1 MLLRPLPL
9 LFALVSSALAYPAP
23 DRVHIVGR
31 AQSAK
36 ANESDFDILYQG
48 NQDFRA
54 THADS
59 IKKLS
64 TGQAPKFLFLGCS
77 DSRVPEGTVFNAKPG
92 TFFAERNIANLFEQ
106 QDNNVKA
113 IVSYGV
119 EHLHVKHIIVM
130 GHYGCGGVQAAIAS
144 PPPLPWDEATT
155 SIQTWIKPIRKLY
168 QTSNRR
174 EIVEL
179 RERNEGEEEVAG
191 PPTHDPGFR
200 ALVEENVK
208 STVSNIVRSKII
220 AQHFSPSHPN
230 VPDLYVHGWVY
241 DIDNGEVRDLGVSVG
256 PPGKAVP
263 PAPFMAVEAA
273 VEYVQNDR
281 YD

>member
-1 MLLRPLPL
+1 MSTE
-9 LFALVSSALAYPAP
+9 LFVLIFIRRCGHQQHLGNFYLKHEVVGLAGTSGATALSKTPGASSGIHKTG
-23 DRVHIVGR
+23 VHIVGR

-220 AQHFSPSHPN
+220 AQSS
-230 VPDLYVHGWVY
+230 
-241 DIDNGEVRDLGVSVG
+241 
-256 PPGKAVP
+256 
-263 PAPFMAVEAA
+263 
-273 VEYVQNDR
+273 
-281 YD
+281 